1 MLAKYGCVDRIIT
14 VHQKLINFKTLPK
27 AQKDFLKSIMVFPS
41 KDFLAKEKSHVWNL
55 ENSAQNLS
63 EEFFPTKNH

>member
-14 VHQKLINFKTLPK
+14 VHQKLINFKALPK

-41 KDFLAKEKSHVWNL
+41 KDFLAKEKSHL
-55 ENSAQNLS
+55 
-63 EEFFPTKNH
+63 